1 VKVHIKANFFFINYG
16 HLTLNLFIIQ
26 ATGVV
31 LNTGL
36 TVHSVFIYSRLED
49 RDKDHISKRRRSGT
63 YNTISI
69 RCLVL

>member
-1 VKVHIKANFFFINYG
+1 MKLY
-16 HLTLNLFIIQ
+16 IIQ
-26 ATGVV
+26 STGVV
-31 LNTGL
+31 VNTGL
-36 TVHSVFIYSRLED
+36 TVYSVFIYSRLED